1 MGARSVINP
10 EAPSVDAELE
20 RLIDFEAGLLAI
32 AQTPAE
38 QTSAWDQLKRLVAQR
53 SPERIEQMERE
64 QGLR

>member
-1 MGARSVINP
+1 MINP
-10 EAPSVDAELE
+10 EPQAVDADLE
-20 RLIDFEAGLLAI
+20 RRIDFEAGLLAI

-38 QTSAWDQLKRLVAQR
+38 QTSAWEELKRLVAQR